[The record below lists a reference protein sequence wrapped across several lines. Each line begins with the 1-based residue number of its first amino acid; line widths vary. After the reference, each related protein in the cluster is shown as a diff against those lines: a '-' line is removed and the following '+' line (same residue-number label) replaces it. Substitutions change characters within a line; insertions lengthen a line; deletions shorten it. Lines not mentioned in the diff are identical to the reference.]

1 MSISILFFLLL
12 VAIVFSG
19 CIRYS
24 DAFVVGSS
32 AKHIQDKYGAFD
44 VADYTENDELYYGA
58 YLVKETDGYG
68 NPPVYYGITFENG
81 VAVSVER
88 TGPKGG

>member
-19 CIRYS
+19 CIHYS
-24 DAFVVGSS
+24 ETFVVGSS
-32 AKHIQDKYGAFD
+32 AQQIQDKYGAFD
-44 VADYTENDELYYGA
+44 VADYTEKDELYYGA
-58 YLVKETDGYG
+58 YLVKETDEYG
-68 NPPVYYGITFENG
+68 NPSVYYGITFENG

>member
-1 MSISILFFLLL
+1 M
-12 VAIVFSG
+12 VAIGSFWY
-19 CIRYS
+19 CHPTHYRYN
-24 DAFVVGSS
+24 DRFIIGST
-32 AKHIQDKYGAFD
+32 IEQIEEKYGAFD
-44 VADYTENDELYYGA
+44 VADYTEKDELYYGA
-58 YLVKETDGYG
+58 YLVKETDEYG